1 MPNAPVR
8 TYGSETPAAAA
19 SGRRLAVMPKREFGA
34 EDEILLPAGEDVFAR
49 RGRGVRVRFEG
60 GVPRTKLGR
69 VFALLS
75 LLLLLGGA
83 AIGFS
88 TVRDAVRRDS
98 RFVLREPQS
107 ISVRGNRHLLPA
119 EVSAVF
125 AHDVGRSVLGLP
137 IDDRRRAL
145 EAIPWVEHATVMRLL
160 PDRVAVDV
168 RERTPVAFVRQGG
181 HIGLVD
187 ADGVLLEMTPTAASG
202 QGSGPEA
209 AYSFSVVTG
218 VVASDP
224 LSVRSARMRIFG
236 GFTRDLDS
244 SGAAVSHKLSEVD
257 LSNPEDVKAL
267 IPDNGSDILVH
278 FGDADYL
285 KRYQAY
291 ESHLG
296 AWKAQY
302 PKLASVDMRYERQVV
317 LEMQPGSAAPVERG
331 ADTADKPDLKPGEPK
346 PVAAAG
352 GKSAAVVKR
361 PAAAAAKPAAKRPEL
376 VGNWTADGKFH
387 APAALAHAPA
397 ALAHAPG
404 SAAEGNRTR

>member
-8 TYGSETPAAAA
+8 MYGSEAAG
-19 SGRRLAVMPKREFGA
+19 SSRRLAVMPRREFGA

-49 RGRGVRVRFEG
+49 RSRGVRVRFEG
-60 GVPRTKLGR
+60 GVPRSRLGR
-69 VFALLS
+69 AFALLS

-83 AIGFS
+83 AVGLS
-88 TVRDAVRRDS
+88 LLRDALLRDA
-98 RFVLREPQS
+98 RFVLRDPSS
-107 ISVRGNRHLLPA
+107 ISLRGNRHLLPA

-125 AHDVGRSVLGLP
+125 AHDLGRSVLRLP
-137 IDDRRRAL
+137 LDDRRRAL

-187 ADGVLLEMTPTAASG
+187 ANGVLLEMTAVSG
-202 QGSGPEA
+202 QGSRAEA
-209 AYSFSVVTG
+209 AYSFPVVTG
-218 VVASDP
+218 ILATDP
-224 LSVRSARMRIFG
+224 LSVRAARMRIFEE
-236 GFTRDLDS
+236 FTRDLDS

-285 KRYQAY
+285 KRYEAY
-291 ESHLG
+291 ESHLA

-302 PKLASVDMRYERQVV
+302 PRLASVDMRYERQVV
-317 LEMQPGSAAPVERG
+317 LEMQPGAAVPVAHGDDTPVAAEKPG
-331 ADTADKPDLKPGEPK
+331 AKPGEHK
-346 PVAAAG
+346 PAAHGAAAAAAG
-352 GKSAAVVKR
+352 AKH
-361 PAAAAAKPAAKRPEL
+361 PAPAAAKPAGKRPEL
-376 VGNWTADGKFH
+376 VGHWTPDGKFH
-387 APAALAHAPA
+387 APPA
-397 ALAHAPG
+397 AAHG
-404 SAAEGNRTR
+404 SGDR